1 MVPINYDENIRNIKV
16 AVQEAA
22 QLIKAKHTGANLDA
36 ARSLLLDSGEA
47 LKANKF
53 DKAIELAKKAQLA
66 AKPSTDDLLQNAKL
80 IAGKAESSFRSKNFE
95 ESIAFWKESLEEY
108 NRAREIAEE
117 RGEKDVLER
126 LEKVKTTLFE
136 NMTNAEVDQ
145 GNVLLTKAENKFD
158 KMQFTEAENDF
169 ISALEYLDNIEFSQ
183 KEILGEIVLR
193 GRTGLINSKI
203 GQGKEKIKVAEDI
216 FKSNDFS
223 KTKGAFRSV
232 REYLEEVLNE
242 ASSFGLDLDDINGLI
257 QVCTTNISRAT
268 ENLTQVGKIKH
279 NLVRMDDFEKR
290 ITDIPLQNSGFSPAQ
305 FSPRPSRNSSFPEE
319 ISHIYSEP
327 QFVGKGGFARVF
339 RTQREDGRV
348 VAVKVPISLDESTGK
363 SFIRE
368 ISVWQQISHENII
381 DLYDMNV
388 FPIPYLELEY
398 ADGGSLDTL
407 KIPMEIELA
416 SRLIFNVAEGLK
428 HAHDQGIAH
437 RDLKPQNILLT
448 GDLTPKITD
457 WGLSKVMA
465 ESKSSSRFGFTP
477 IYAAPEQISPKKF
490 GRPDFRTDI
499 YQIGVIFYELITGKV
514 PFEGE
519 DFSEIGFAI
528 ISDEPEPPSILN
540 PECSEVDAII
550 LKCLNKQPDDRYQTI
565 AEFQQDLAVYL
576 KLEFT
581 KSLAKSAGDLKRSC
595 IYCGD
600 LVLIN
605 AKMNDVEGALK
616 YALDMKNYAGDGW
629 SSDVEDIVSK
639 LDYLAER
646 KQPIGDELMTKI
658 NVVLHQLKMGRY

>member
-1 MVPINYDENIRNIKV
+1 M
-16 AVQEAA
+16 
-22 QLIKAKHTGANLDA
+22 
-36 ARSLLLDSGEA
+36 
-47 LKANKF
+47 KANKF

-108 NRAREIAEE
+108 NRARDIAEE

-126 LEKVKTTLFE
+126 LEKVKSTLLE
-136 NMTNAEVDQ
+136 NMTNGEVDQ

-183 KEILGEIVLR
+183 KEILDEIVLR

-223 KTKGAFRSV
+223 KTKGAFRSA

-242 ASSFGLDLDDINGLI
+242 ASSFGLDLGDINGLI

-268 ENLTQVGKIKH
+268 ENLTKVGEIKH
-279 NLVRMDDFEKR
+279 NLVKMDDFEKGVADL
-290 ITDIPLQNSGFSPAQ
+290 TLQNSGVSPAQ

-407 KIPMEIELA
+407 KIPMEIEQA

-477 IYAAPEQISPKKF
+477 IYAAPEQISPQKF

-540 PECSEVDAII
+540 PECSEVDGII

-565 AEFQQDLAVYL
+565 TEFQQDLAGYL
-576 KLEFT
+576 KIEYT

-600 LVLIN
+600 LMLIH
-605 AKMNDVEGALK
+605 AKINDVEGALK
-616 YALDMKNYAGDGW
+616 YAVDMKNYAGDGW
-629 SSDVEDIVSK
+629 SDDVEGIVK
-639 LDYLAER
+639 QLDYLAGQ
-646 KQPIGDELMTKI
+646 KQPIGDEFMSKI
-658 NVVLHQLKMGRY
+658 NVVLHQLKMGR